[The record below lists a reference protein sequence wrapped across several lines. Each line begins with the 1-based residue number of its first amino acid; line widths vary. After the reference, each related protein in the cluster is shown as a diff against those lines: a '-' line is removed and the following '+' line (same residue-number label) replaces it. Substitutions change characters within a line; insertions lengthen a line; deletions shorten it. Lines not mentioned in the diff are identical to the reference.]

1 MLINKVLIMMKSMN
15 NKYIRRTVLL
25 GVVLSIGLTSCQV
38 VNKYKA
44 PEIDSDALYRG
55 ENPTDTTTIANI
67 SWSEYFRDPLLQAL
81 IDESLNNNF
90 DMRIAAERIKQAE
103 SALGMARAA
112 YFPNV
117 ALAGQVQQNR
127 GASTGKGQSS
137 NVLGPH
143 SETYTLGISATWE
156 LDVWGKLNRQQRS
169 KYADMLN
176 SYAGRNLVRT
186 SLISNIA
193 NSYYSLLAL
202 DQQLKVTKEMIVL
215 MQESVTTMEALRDA
229 GLLNSA
235 SIEQTKG
242 TLYSTQASL
251 PDLESNIRQ
260 LENSICVM
268 LGRKP
273 GPVFR
278 STLDE
283 QNIPVELAHG
293 VPFQMLAKRPDVRQ
307 AELSFRSAFELTNAA
322 QASFYPS
329 ITLNTGS
336 MIGYSA
342 TSLSQFFK
350 PENIFANIIGGI
362 TQPLFARRQLITQL
376 EVAKA
381 EQKAA
386 LYTFEKT
393 VLSAGKEVSDIMFT
407 FESSLRKN
415 EVRTKQVESLN
426 KAVDYTQEL
435 LKAGEAN
442 YLEVITAQQN
452 LLQAQLSQVSDKLQ
466 QLQATSDL
474 YRALGGGAEE

>member
-1 MLINKVLIMMKSMN
+1 MINRYAKGWLI
-15 NKYIRRTVLL
+15 L
-25 GVVLSIGLTSCQV
+25 GVILSIGLTSCQV
-38 VNKYKA
+38 VNKYKS
-44 PEIDSDALYRG
+44 PEIDSDELYRG
-55 ENPTDTTTIANI
+55 VNSTDTTTIANI
-67 SWSEYFRDPLLQAL
+67 PWNEYFKDPLLQAL
-81 IDESLNNNF
+81 IDEGLNNNL
-90 DMRIAAERIKQAE
+90 DMRIVAERIKQAE
-103 SALGMARAA
+103 ATLGMARAA

-117 ALAGQVQQNR
+117 ALAGEVKQVR
-127 GASTGKGQSS
+127 GAATGRGQGS

-143 SETYTLGISATWE
+143 SETYSLGIAATWE

-193 NSYYSLLAL
+193 NTYYALLSL
-202 DQQLKVTKEMIVL
+202 DEQLSVTKEMISL
-215 MQESVTTMEALRDA
+215 MNESVITMQALRDA
-229 GLLNSA
+229 GMLNSA

-242 TLYSTQASL
+242 ALYSAQASL
-251 PDLESNIRQ
+251 PDLENNIRQ
-260 LENSICVM
+260 LENTMCLM

-273 GPVFR
+273 GQVLR
-278 STLDE
+278 STLAD
-283 QNIPVELAHG
+283 QNVPINLAHG

-329 ITLNTGS
+329 ITLSTGS

-350 PENIFANIIGGI
+350 PEHIFANIIGGI
-362 TQPLFARRQLITQL
+362 TQPLFARKQLITQL
-376 EVAKA
+376 KVAKA
-381 EQKAA
+381 EQTAA

-393 VLSAGKEVSDIMFT
+393 VLAAGKEVSDIMYT
-407 FESSLRKN
+407 LEASAKKH
-415 EVRTKQVESLN
+415 EVRSKQVESLD
-426 KAVDYTQEL
+426 KAVYYTQEL

-452 LLQAQLSQVSDKLQ
+452 LLQAQLNEVSDKLQ

-474 YRALGGGAEE
+474 YRALGGGTEN